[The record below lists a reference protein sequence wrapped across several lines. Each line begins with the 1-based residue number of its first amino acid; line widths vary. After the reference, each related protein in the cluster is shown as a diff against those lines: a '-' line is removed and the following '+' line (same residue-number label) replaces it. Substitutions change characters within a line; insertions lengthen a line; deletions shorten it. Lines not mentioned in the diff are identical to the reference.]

1 MKRSASELALEEFSR
16 NTLSTTT
23 IAAPSAFPDFALHP
37 PIAHLSNSFHFT
49 EFPRD
54 AAEFSPQTHVLLSQT
69 LTSHL
74 DSQSSF
80 CGNESWGSTVCEGN
94 NSNYRSREN
103 EVRGATTPSSD
114 HDQSDDDDDDVE
126 EEDDDDDDEDEEGG
140 EGEGEVEEAD
150 AGQSEQSLDPSH
162 LKRLRRKLSNRESAR
177 RSRKRKQEQLAE
189 LEFQAEQLRGEND
202 SLCKQLTNAHQ
213 LIRDVGTNN
222 RVLTSNVQALRH
234 KVKLAEDML
243 AGGSFTCGLNQLV
256 QSHLTS
262 QQPIATNNHN
272 LGRVVNVSPT
282 ITVQGDSSSYAG
294 FTDMG
299 NSPNLGLPTLDFTN
313 SNQNNIGIGGDAMSW
328 P

>member
-16 NTLSTTT
+16 STMSTTT
-23 IAAPSAFPDFALHP
+23 IPAPSAFPDFALHP

-49 EFPRD
+49 EFSGD
-54 AAEFSPQTHVLLSQT
+54 AAELSPQTHVLLSQT

-103 EVRGATTPSSD
+103 EVRGATTLSSD
-114 HDQSDDDDDDVE
+114 HDPSDDDDDDVE
-126 EEDDDDDDEDEEGG
+126 EEDDDDDDDDDDEGG
-140 EGEGEVEEAD
+140 EGGVEEAD

-202 SLCKQLTNAHQ
+202 SLFKQLTNAHQ

-272 LGRVVNVSPT
+272 LGRVVQVDNFEHLLNLSHIPP
-282 ITVQGDSSSYAG
+282 IVQPQALQHPLQLYCVNKSVAILVKY
-294 FTDMG
+294 FK
-299 NSPNLGLPTLDFTN
+299 GLP
-313 SNQNNIGIGGDAMSW
+313 
-328 P
+328 

>member
-1 MKRSASELALEEFSR
+1 MKRSASELALEEFSG
-16 NTLSTTT
+16 NTLSTNT
-23 IAAPSAFPDFALHP
+23 IAAPSAFLDFALHP

-80 CGNESWGSTVCEGN
+80 C
-94 NSNYRSREN
+94 
-103 EVRGATTPSSD
+103 
-114 HDQSDDDDDDVE
+114 
-126 EEDDDDDDEDEEGG
+126 
-140 EGEGEVEEAD
+140 GEGEVEEAD

-202 SLCKQLTNAHQ
+202 SLFKQLTNAHH